1 MGRRAREERQEKRE
15 DKAAKISKN
24 KRKTTLMATGILA
37 LIAVCVGYSVFLFM
51 TQVDTSSAL
60 GAPDGSG
67 RLGDEH
73 EHASLLVRIF
83 GDKLDFASPAY
94 QIKSSW
100 IHFEDSDGTTIHRHS
115 SGVTLGYL
123 FDSLNIIVGWESRGY
138 TDLLRPSE
146 TLDPCFIFPDG
157 RQFCTNEDY
166 SLKYYINHKPVGNIY
181 DYVLEDD
188 DRILI
193 SFGPETPEEIEVQ
206 LIELDS
212 QIIKG

>member
-15 DKAAKISKN
+15 DYAAKISKN

-37 LIAVCVGYSVFLFM
+37 LIAVIVGYSGYVFITM
-51 TQVDTSSAL
+51 DSNVP
-60 GAPDGSG
+60 GAPDGAG

-73 EHASLLVRIF
+73 VHASLLVRLF
-83 GDKLDFASPAY
+83 GDKFDFAVPSY

-115 SGVTLGYL
+115 SGVMLGYL
-123 FDSLNIIVGWESRGY
+123 FDTLNIGI
-138 TDLLRPSE
+138 DSE
-146 TLDPCFIFPDG
+146 CYIFPDG

-166 SLKYYINHKPVGNIY
+166 SLKYFINHQPVKDIN
-181 DYVLEDD
+181 DYVFEDG

-193 SFGPETPEEIEVQ
+193 TYGNETPDQIEEQ
-206 LIELDS
+206 LVELDS